1 MTVSFDVAIADFSPA
16 LPMAVG
22 LSGGA
27 DSTALLLACAR
38 KWPGQVQ
45 AIHVHHGLQAAA
57 DGFEEHCAALCQS
70 LNVPLWVKR
79 LDARHTP
86 GQSPED
92 AARQARYKAFEAVAI
107 ASKAQAAI
115 KSIAIAQHADDQV
128 ETLLLALSRGAGIAG
143 LAAMPARWERA
154 GVVWHRPLLQVAGA
168 DIRSWLRLQGQPWV
182 EDPTNTDQRYTRNRI
197 RARLR
202 DAGRCLRES
211 LPGARRGDFG
221 CDERRGVPPIGH
233 YKINHDNIIELF
245 LAPAQSPQNVVIE
258 SPPNVVINSTPR
270 SGAQLPPNVVIDT
283 EITTESTS
291 EITAPVADA
300 PAPPSKPPQ
309 KAARRPSGFGTLITE
324 HTDERVSAYLFIL
337 KPEISAGNAD
347 LILRRI
353 HLDGIETW
361 RDVLTT
367 WAERGYNRTGFA
379 DMFERYDTLRNQKRV
394 KAGTP
399 PKTTAPRMSDE
410 QYAELE
416 AQMEKSWA

>member
-1 MTVSFDVAIADFSPA
+1 MTVSFDLAIADFSPA

-143 LAAMPARWERA
+143 LAAMPARWELA

-197 RARLR
+197 RAQLLPALEAAFPAFRDTFARSASNAAQAAELLDELAQQDLLR
-202 DAGRCLRES
+202 VGAPPHITELQGLSRARQANVLRHWLRVAYATTPSAAQLGELLNQLAACTTRGHRIHIKVGR
-211 LPGARRGDFG
+211 GF
-221 CDERRGVPPIGH
+221 
-233 YKINHDNIIELF
+233 
-245 LAPAQSPQNVVIE
+245 VV
-258 SPPNVVINSTPR
+258 R
-270 SGAQLPPNVVIDT
+270 SGPQLGWYN
-283 EITTESTS
+283 
-291 EITAPVADA
+291 
-300 PAPPSKPPQ
+300 
-309 KAARRPSGFGTLITE
+309 
-324 HTDERVSAYLFIL
+324 
-337 KPEISAGNAD
+337 PE
-347 LILRRI
+347 
-353 HLDGIETW
+353 
-361 RDVLTT
+361 VL
-367 WAERGYNRTGFA
+367 
-379 DMFERYDTLRNQKRV
+379 V
-394 KAGTP
+394 
-399 PKTTAPRMSDE
+399 
-410 QYAELE
+410 
-416 AQMEKSWA
+416 

>member
-1 MTVSFDVAIADFSPA
+1 MTVSFDLAIADFSPA

-57 DGFEEHCAALCQS
+57 DGFEQHCAALCQS

-197 RARLR
+197 RAQLLPALEAAFPAFRDTFARSASNAAQAAELLDELAQQDLLR
-202 DAGRCLRES
+202 VGAPPHITELQGLSRARQANVLRHWLRVAYATTPSAAQLGELLNQLAACTTRGHRIHIKVGR
-211 LPGARRGDFG
+211 GF
-221 CDERRGVPPIGH
+221 
-233 YKINHDNIIELF
+233 
-245 LAPAQSPQNVVIE
+245 VV
-258 SPPNVVINSTPR
+258 R
-270 SGAQLPPNVVIDT
+270 SGPQLGWYN
-283 EITTESTS
+283 
-291 EITAPVADA
+291 
-300 PAPPSKPPQ
+300 
-309 KAARRPSGFGTLITE
+309 
-324 HTDERVSAYLFIL
+324 
-337 KPEISAGNAD
+337 PE
-347 LILRRI
+347 
-353 HLDGIETW
+353 
-361 RDVLTT
+361 VL
-367 WAERGYNRTGFA
+367 
-379 DMFERYDTLRNQKRV
+379 V
-394 KAGTP
+394 
-399 PKTTAPRMSDE
+399 
-410 QYAELE
+410 
-416 AQMEKSWA
+416 